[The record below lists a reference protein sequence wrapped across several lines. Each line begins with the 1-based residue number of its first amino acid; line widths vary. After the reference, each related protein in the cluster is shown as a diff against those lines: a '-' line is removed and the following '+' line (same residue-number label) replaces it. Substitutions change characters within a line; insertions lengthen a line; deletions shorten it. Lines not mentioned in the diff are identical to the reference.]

1 VFDSEL
7 FVAEPEVEAEAEFG
21 SELDSFS
28 SPALSSFCGEF
39 MYPSVLLQVVD
50 PFSWSLFMLSFL
62 GFVLDLVFLFSDIYL
77 FCRCYII

>member
-1 VFDSEL
+1 
-7 FVAEPEVEAEAEFG
+7 VAEAEAEFG
-21 SELDSFS
+21 PELDSFS

-39 MYPSVLLQVVD
+39 FIKCSFASCRSFFLVFVHVE
-50 PFSWSLFMLSFL
+50 FL